1 MANAQERNL
10 LNQLINGYIDKD
22 TYESEVAKLRPVETT
37 PEEVAQNPFKYTVP
51 GQGYLTLE
59 AIEQEQ
65 RDKLVTSLEQ
75 NDGVIDVS
83 DARKAQAEA
92 KQKIDYLVSDEYQED
107 LENYR
112 MDQLKEETTE
122 TEGMPRIDKFKA
134 INATN
139 ETLEQAAEEAKE
151 TINLRATGTV
161 PLPNTGGDILGDEE
175 ETETEETE
183 TEETETEETET
194 VVVETE
200 VDDPLFGRLGGQIWN
215 VGGQKYVAFD
225 IPQTGLF
232 MAYTATDEQINNF
245 FTVDKPQEQTID
257 LNSEKWNSTFQSGN
271 IVEVDVD
278 NMEASGVGG
287 FFEQIASNFDKVKE
301 VRPWMEDDEM
311 YSLWLESIVEN
322 REIADFEWE
331 GTEWWQTHTQEE
343 RNWLLLSQDKD
354 LSKLPAD
361 AEALLK
367 NNRIKAR
374 ETLRQNGVSN
384 PDQVTFNGET
394 LTQWFGNKLTTGIW
408 TELTWLNQAK
418 ALGDPLSGIQREDAL
433 TSWLE
438 GSEAQPTETQA
449 GYATAQALTEEWL
462 GPLYGTFEQADID
475 KYAGIIRNAESPEV
489 GAQQVRDSLKN
500 IRKVLFS
507 TDVYDENL
515 TYEEIAQ
522 PWRNFSFQL
531 LGERVDEKSTD
542 WIEVL
547 NANDQAKATQ
557 VLTTHGLNN
566 GNKTIMDKV
575 TDDVGS
581 FLGTGPQTR
590 GIVRGQGT

>member
-10 LNQLINGYIDKD
+10 LVQLINGLIDKD

-65 RDKLVTSLEQ
+65 RDKLVASLEQ

-107 LENYR
+107 LENYK

-175 ETETEETE
+175 ETLPVDPVPPPVDPVPPPVVLTGEE
-183 TEETETEETET
+183 
-194 VVVETE
+194 
-200 VDDPLFGRLGGQIWN
+200 DGSLFGRLGGQIWN

-225 IPQTGLF
+225 IPQTGLS

-394 LTQWFGNKLTTGIW
+394 LTQWFGNKLTTGTW

>member
-183 TEETETEETET
+183 TEETET

-278 NMEASGVGG
+278 NMEASGIGG

>member
-10 LNQLINGYIDKD
+10 LTQLINGYIDKD

-122 TEGMPRIDKFKA
+122 TEDMPRIDKFKA

-175 ETETEETE
+175 ETLPVDPVPPPVDPVPPPVVLTGEE
-183 TEETETEETET
+183 
-194 VVVETE
+194 
-200 VDDPLFGRLGGQIWN
+200 DGSLFGRLGGQIWN

-225 IPQTGLF
+225 IPQTGLS

-394 LTQWFGNKLTTGIW
+394 LTQWFGNKLTTGTW

>member
-1 MANAQERNL
+1 
-10 LNQLINGYIDKD
+10 
-22 TYESEVAKLRPVETT
+22 
-37 PEEVAQNPFKYTVP
+37 
-51 GQGYLTLE
+51 
-59 AIEQEQ
+59 
-65 RDKLVTSLEQ
+65 
-75 NDGVIDVS
+75 
-83 DARKAQAEA
+83 
-92 KQKIDYLVSDEYQED
+92 
-107 LENYR
+107 
-112 MDQLKEETTE
+112 MDQLKEETTD
-122 TEGMPRIDKFKA
+122 TGGMPRIDQFRA

-139 ETLEQAAEEAKE
+139 ETLEEAAEKAKA
-151 TINLRATGTV
+151 TIEQRATGTV
-161 PLPNTGGDILGDEE
+161 PETTAPVTTPGDEKVPPPGDE
-175 ETETEETE
+175 GPPPGDPVPPP
-183 TEETETEETET
+183 
-194 VVVETE
+194 VVVAEE
-200 VDDPLFGRLGGQIWN
+200 KVSSLFGRLGGQIWN

-225 IPQTGLF
+225 IPQTGLS

-271 IVEVDVD
+271 IVEVDIN
-278 NMEASGVGG
+278 NMEATGVQDAPGG

-343 RNWLLLSQDKD
+343 RSWLLLSQDKD

-394 LTQWFGNKLTTGIW
+394 LTQWFGNKLTTGTW

-547 NANDQAKATQ
+547 NANDQATATQ
-557 VLTTHGLNN
+557 VLTTHGLNS

-590 GIVRGQGT
+590 GIVRGQPT

>member
-278 NMEASGVGG
+278 NMEASGIGG

>member
-1 MANAQERNL
+1 
-10 LNQLINGYIDKD
+10 
-22 TYESEVAKLRPVETT
+22 
-37 PEEVAQNPFKYTVP
+37 
-51 GQGYLTLE
+51 
-59 AIEQEQ
+59 
-65 RDKLVTSLEQ
+65 
-75 NDGVIDVS
+75 
-83 DARKAQAEA
+83 
-92 KQKIDYLVSDEYQED
+92 
-107 LENYR
+107 
-112 MDQLKEETTE
+112 
-122 TEGMPRIDKFKA
+122 
-134 INATN
+134 
-139 ETLEQAAEEAKE
+139 
-151 TINLRATGTV
+151 
-161 PLPNTGGDILGDEE
+161 
-175 ETETEETE
+175 
-183 TEETETEETET
+183 
-194 VVVETE
+194 
-200 VDDPLFGRLGGQIWN
+200 
-215 VGGQKYVAFD
+215 
-225 IPQTGLF
+225 

-278 NMEASGVGG
+278 NMEASGIGG

-394 LTQWFGNKLTTGIW
+394 LTQWFGNKLTTGTW

>member
-10 LNQLINGYIDKD
+10 LTQLINGYIDKD

-65 RDKLVTSLEQ
+65 RDKLVASLEQ

-107 LENYR
+107 LENYK

-175 ETETEETE
+175 ETLPVDPVPPPVDPVPPPVVLTGEE
-183 TEETETEETET
+183 
-194 VVVETE
+194 
-200 VDDPLFGRLGGQIWN
+200 DGSLFGRLGGQIWN

-225 IPQTGLF
+225 IPQTGLS

-394 LTQWFGNKLTTGIW
+394 LTQWFGNKLTTGTW

-475 KYAGIIRNAESPEV
+475 KYASIIRNAESPEV

>member
-10 LNQLINGYIDKD
+10 LVQLINGLIDKD

-107 LENYR
+107 LENYK

-175 ETETEETE
+175 ETLPVDPVPPPVDPVPPPVVLTGEE
-183 TEETETEETET
+183 
-194 VVVETE
+194 
-200 VDDPLFGRLGGQIWN
+200 DGSLFGRLGGQIWN

-225 IPQTGLF
+225 IPQTGLS

-343 RNWLLLSQDKD
+343 RSWLLLSQDKD

-394 LTQWFGNKLTTGIW
+394 LTQWFGNKLTTGTW

>member
-10 LNQLINGYIDKD
+10 LVQLINGLIDKD

-83 DARKAQAEA
+83 DARKAQSEA
-92 KQKIDYLVSDEYQED
+92 KQKIDYLVSDDYQED
-107 LENYR
+107 LENYK
-112 MDQLKEETTE
+112 MDQLKKETTD
-122 TEGMPRIDKFKA
+122 TEGMPRIDQFRA

-139 ETLEQAAEEAKE
+139 ETLKEAAEVAKA
-151 TINLRATGTV
+151 TIEQRATGTV
-161 PLPNTGGDILGDEE
+161 PETTAPVTTSGDEE
-175 ETETEETE
+175 VPPPGDEGPPPGDPVPPPVVVTEEK
-183 TEETETEETET
+183 
-194 VVVETE
+194 VSS
-200 VDDPLFGRLGGQIWN
+200 LFGRLGGQIWN

-225 IPQTGLF
+225 IPQTGLS

-278 NMEASGVGG
+278 NMEASGIGG

-343 RNWLLLSQDKD
+343 RSWLLLSQDKD

-394 LTQWFGNKLTTGIW
+394 LTQWFGNKLTTGTW